1 MTQKLIINAAITG
14 CVLSQKDTP
23 HLPVSID
30 EIVGCVKTLES
41 IGVSIVHLHARDN
54 NQAPSHLA
62 KDYIELVT
70 AVRAAAPN
78 MLICVSLSGRHEP
91 KLEAR
96 AAALQSKPD
105 FASLTLG
112 SMNFISGP
120 SLNAPETIQGL
131 AERIYASGAIP
142 ELEVFEAGFIHYANY
157 LIGKKV
163 LKPPYYFNL
172 ILGSLGTAPLDLLG
186 LGHMISMLP
195 NGAAWSVGGLGQW
208 QLAANTLA
216 IASGG
221 HVRVGLE
228 DNIHYNKERTVLAT
242 NPQLVERIIRIAKE
256 LGREPASPLE
266 TREILGL

>member
-1 MTQKLIINAAITG
+1 MVHHGDPNFDRGVHQFLDFSVSHRRDAHQPSYDRGDGQIGIWNFVG
-14 CVLSQKDTP
+14 LHCFVFSVL
-23 HLPVSID
+23 
-30 EIVGCVKTLES
+30 C
-41 IGVSIVHLHARDN
+41 R
-54 NQAPSHLA
+54 
-62 KDYIELVT
+62 
-70 AVRAAAPN
+70 
-78 MLICVSLSGRHEP
+78 SGR
-91 KLEAR
+91 
-96 AAALQSKPD
+96 
-105 FASLTLG
+105 
-112 SMNFISGP
+112 SGMSSP
-120 SLNAPETIQGL
+120 APTTC
-131 AERIYASGAIP
+131 ARIYASGAIP

-221 HVRVGLE
+221 HVRLGLE

-266 TREILGL
+266 TRELLGLGL